1 MIKIIFL
8 IILGVLL
15 FLVNYFGFYR
25 NLRVYKFRE
34 YLNDKG
40 YSVCHKHLLSIP
52 DEEYGPD
59 ERAVHEIY
67 HAMWN
72 WNSIL
77 DISYDKMLYSFKPL
91 KEEYWLTKEQIKF
104 LHKYD

>member
-8 IILGVLL
+8 IILGVLTL
-15 FLVNYFGFYR
+15 LVSYFGFYR
-25 NLRVYKFRE
+25 NTRVYKFKE

-40 YSVCHKHLLSIP
+40 YSVCNKYLLSIP
-52 DEEYGPD
+52 GEEYGPD
-59 ERAVHEIY
+59 EQAVYETY
-67 HAMWN
+67 HAI